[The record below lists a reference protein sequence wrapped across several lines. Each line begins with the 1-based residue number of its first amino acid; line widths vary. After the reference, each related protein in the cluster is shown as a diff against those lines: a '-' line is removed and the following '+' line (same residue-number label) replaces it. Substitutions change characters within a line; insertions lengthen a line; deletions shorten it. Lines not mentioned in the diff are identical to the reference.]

1 MTVYDAR
8 HAGREYCCNTEGSD
22 HYKYGGVEPLD
33 LMISKGVV
41 EDFCIGNIIKYACR
55 FKVGHNLE
63 DLKKVSDY
71 AHILCGTYLLS
82 KNTP

>member
-1 MTVYDAR
+1 
-8 HAGREYCCNTEGSD
+8 
-22 HYKYGGVEPLD
+22 
-33 LMISKGVV
+33 MISKGVV